1 MAPGP
6 NGRNAE
12 LPSVGVMLQC
22 GEVGLARYE
31 RADAEQR
38 YDGERRNRHDFGE
51 AE

>member
-1 MAPGP
+1 MPWMEASKPMSAK
-6 NGRNAE
+6 AE
-12 LPSVGVMLQC
+12 SDVEQC

-38 YDGERRNRHDFGE
+38 YDGKRRNRHDFGE